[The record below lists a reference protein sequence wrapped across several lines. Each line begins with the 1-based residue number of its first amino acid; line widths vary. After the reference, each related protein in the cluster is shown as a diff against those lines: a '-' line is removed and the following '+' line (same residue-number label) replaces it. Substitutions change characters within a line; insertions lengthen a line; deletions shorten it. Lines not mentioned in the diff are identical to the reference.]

1 ATLFGFRSGGWWVDV
16 VDRRLKPVPVGVA
29 GEMYVG
35 GGQLARGYLRR
46 PELSAAR
53 FVADP
58 FSSDGALLYR
68 TGDVARWV
76 VSGDLEYLGRADDQ
90 VKIRGFRIELG
101 EVEAAVLAQ
110 DEVAHAAVIVR
121 EDTPGAARIVAY
133 VVAHAGMSI
142 DTEALRSGVA
152 VVLPEYRVP
161 SAFGVIDASPLTV
174 NGKRDRRAWP
184 EPVFETRGFRAPS
197 TPIEEIVAG

>member
-1 ATLFGFRSGGWWVDV
+1 C
-16 VDRRLKPVPVGVA
+16 
-29 GEMYVG
+29 
-35 GGQLARGYLRR
+35 
-46 PELSAAR
+46 
-53 FVADP
+53 
-58 FSSDGALLYR
+58 SSDL
-68 TGDVARWV
+68 
-76 VSGDLEYLGRADDQ
+76 DQ

-133 VVAHAGMSI
+133 VVAHEGMSI

-152 VVLPEYRVP
+152 VVLPEYMVP
-161 SAFGVIDASPLTV
+161 SAFVVIDAIPLTV
-174 NGKRDRRAWP
+174 NGKLDRRALP

-197 TPIEEIVAG
+197 TPIEETVAGRIGRVAGRDPR